1 MKRLI
6 LLTALAVSACS
17 GEPKVAS
24 VQALDPWCRPSGDG
38 AYTAACYVTLTP
50 NSDERL
56 ILAASPL
63 AQRVDIHATRID
75 ERGVASMTQH
85 KEGLP
90 LPRDRAYAFKAGA
103 DHLMLIE
110 PSRPLVEGETVPLTL
125 TFEKAPPVTVQAA
138 VRLTVQ

>member
-1 MKRLI
+1 MKRLTLI
-6 LLTALAVSACS
+6 AALALAACS

-24 VQALDPWCRPSGDG
+24 VQALDPWCRPSGAG

-50 NSDERL
+50 NTAERL
-56 ILAASPL
+56 LSATSPL
-63 AQRVDIHATRID
+63 AARVDIHATRID
-75 ERGVASMTQH
+75 ERGVASMTPS
-85 KEGLP
+85 KDGLA

-103 DHLMLIE
+103 DHLMLIA

-125 TFEKAPPVTVQAA
+125 TFEKAPPVTLQAV